1 MKAMSIPA
9 PAVCDADA
17 LSRNRAQRNEAFP
30 RMSDK
35 PLTDIPFSQFDL
47 HPQLLAGLEGAG
59 FISCT
64 PIQAMTLP
72 VALPGGDVAGQA
84 QTGTG
89 KTLAFLVAVMNRL
102 LTRPALADRKPGDP
116 RALILAPTRELAIQ
130 IHKDA
135 VRIGPEL
142 GLKFALVYGGVDYD
156 KQRELLQQGVDVI
169 IATPGRL
176 IDYVKQHKVV
186 SLHAC
191 EICVLD
197 EADRMFDLGFIKDIR
212 FLLRRM
218 PVRTE
223 RQTLLYS
230 ATLSHRVLELAYEHM
245 NEPQKMVV
253 ETESITASR
262 VRQKI
267 YYPADEEKLPLLLG
281 LLSRGE
287 GARTMVFVNTKVFVE
302 RVARALERAGYRV
315 GVLSGDVP
323 QKKRESL
330 LKRFQAGQLEILVA
344 TDVAARG
351 LHIDGIKYVYNY
363 DLPFDAEDYV
373 HRIGRTARLGEEGDA
388 ISFACER
395 YAMGLPDI
403 EAFIEQKIP
412 SEPVTQELLTALPRK
427 PREGAVADDGQ
438 TESVGEIFREA
449 REQRAADE
457 ARRGGGPRGGRGER
471 GERGERSGRGD
482 RDGRRGGGRG
492 RGPRREDAPAADA
505 QGALTPGGVAQGDAG
520 AVTAA
525 PQAPAQTQESGAT
538 DTAGASAVQ
547 AASAPQRQ
555 GAPEA
560 GDEQAPRKR
569 RRRRGGRRRS
579 GEGGEA
585 RQEAGGNQTGQGREG
600 ERRNGPRA
608 DGDERPRRGEGGGQ
622 RRGGRGRRQGEG
634 GQEGSNQQP
643 AASAP
648 ATEAARSGE
657 RPARK
662 GKGPH
667 HVPARTAAPR
677 ENAGDNGG
685 SLFSR
690 IGRGIKRLVGRTPE
704 GS

>member
-1 MKAMSIPA
+1 MT
-9 PAVCDADA
+9 
-17 LSRNRAQRNEAFP
+17 
-30 RMSDK
+30 DK
-35 PLTDIPFSQFDL
+35 PLTDLTFSSFDL
-47 HPQLLAGLEGAG
+47 HPRLQAGLVAAG
-59 FISCT
+59 FTRLT
-64 PIQAMTLP
+64 PIQALTLP

-89 KTLAFLVAVMNRL
+89 KTLAFLVTVVNRL
-102 LTRPALADRKPGDP
+102 LTRPALAERKPEDP

-135 VRIGPEL
+135 VKFGPEL
-142 GLKFALVYGGVDYD
+142 GLRFALVYGGVDYD
-156 KQRELLQQGVDVI
+156 KQRQLLQEGVDVI

-223 RQTLLYS
+223 RQTLLFS

-253 ETESITASR
+253 ETETITAAR
-262 VRQKI
+262 VRQKL
-267 YYPADEEKLPLLLG
+267 YYPSDEEKLPLLIG

-330 LKRFQAGQLEILVA
+330 LKKFQAGQLEILVA

-351 LHIDGIKYVYNY
+351 LHIDGVKYVYNY

-395 YAMGLPDI
+395 YAIGLPDI

-412 SEPVTQELLTALPRK
+412 SEPVSAELLTALPRK
-427 PREGAVADDGQ
+427 PREGVELQPEEG
-438 TESVGEIFREA
+438 ESVSEIFREA
-449 REQRAADE
+449 REQRAADD
-457 ARRGGGPRGGRGER
+457 ARRGGGR
-471 GERGERSGRGD
+471 
-482 RDGRRGGGRG
+482 RDGGGGRSP
-492 RGPRREDAPAADA
+492 GPRAGSEARRERAPRKPRAAQDETVVAAMPAEAVSADAVPTAAAPAVASAPAAPA
-505 QGALTPGGVAQGDAG
+505 SAGGTTPGAEG
-520 AVTAA
+520 
-525 PQAPAQTQESGAT
+525 E
-538 DTAGASAVQ
+538 
-547 AASAPQRQ
+547 R
-555 GAPEA
+555 
-560 GDEQAPRKR
+560 APRKR
-569 RRRRGGRRRS
+569 RRRRGGRRVN
-579 GEGGEA
+579 GEEGQQAPAKPQPQGVQPGPQQA
-585 RQEAGGNQTGQGREG
+585 AGRPATSASEQAPSLFGRIGQGL
-600 ERRNGPRA
+600 
-608 DGDERPRRGEGGGQ
+608 
-622 RRGGRGRRQGEG
+622 
-634 GQEGSNQQP
+634 
-643 AASAP
+643 
-648 ATEAARSGE
+648 
-657 RPARK
+657 RK
-662 GKGPH
+662 L
-667 HVPARTAAPR
+667 VTRAPR
-677 ENAGDNGG
+677 
-685 SLFSR
+685 SQH
-690 IGRGIKRLVGRTPE
+690 
-704 GS
+704 

>member
-1 MKAMSIPA
+1 
-9 PAVCDADA
+9 
-17 LSRNRAQRNEAFP
+17 
-30 RMSDK
+30 MSDK
-35 PLTDIPFSQFDL
+35 PLTDLTFSSFEL
-47 HPQLLAGLEGAG
+47 HPALQAGLEGVG
-59 FISCT
+59 FTRCT
-64 PIQAMTLP
+64 PIQALTLP

-89 KTLAFLVAVMNRL
+89 KTLAFLVAVVNRL
-102 LTRPALADRKPGDP
+102 LTRPALADRKPEDP

-135 VRIGPEL
+135 VKFGSDL
-142 GLKFALVYGGVDYD
+142 GLRFALVYGGVDYD

-218 PVRTE
+218 PERTT
-223 RQTLLYS
+223 RQTLLFS

-245 NEPQKMVV
+245 NEPQKLVV
-253 ETESITASR
+253 EAETITAAR
-262 VRQKI
+262 VRQRI
-267 YYPADEEKLPLLLG
+267 YFPADDEKIPLLLG
-281 LLSRGE
+281 LLSRSE

-302 RVARALERAGYRV
+302 RVARSLEKAGYRV

-330 LKRFQAGQLEILVA
+330 LNRFQKGQLEILVA

-403 EAFIEQKIP
+403 EAYIEQKIP
-412 SEPVTQELLTALPRK
+412 SEPVTKELLTPLPR
-427 PREGAVADDGQ
+427 PERPAPAAGEEGEDN
-438 TESVGEIFREA
+438 ESVGQIFREA
-449 REQRAADE
+449 REARAAE
-457 ARRGGGPRGGRGER
+457 E
-471 GERGERSGRGD
+471 E
-482 RDGRRGGGRG
+482 RRGGGRSG
-492 RGPRREDAPAADA
+492 GRSGGGGGGRGGRDGERSGERRSRGPRKPRAEGEQGAAAPAA
-505 QGALTPGGVAQGDAG
+505 GAEG
-520 AVTAA
+520 AAA
-525 PQAPAQTQESGAT
+525 QAPRPPRPPRAE
-538 DTAGASAVQ
+538 
-547 AASAPQRQ
+547 

-560 GDEQAPRKR
+560 AVDGEHKPRKR
-569 RRRRGGRRRS
+569 RRRRHGRPV
-579 GEGGEA
+579 EGAEGVQNA
-585 RQEAGGNQTGQGREG
+585 AG
-600 ERRNGPRA
+600 NG
-608 DGDERPRRGEGGGQ
+608 
-622 RRGGRGRRQGEG
+622 
-634 GQEGSNQQP
+634 
-643 AASAP
+643 ASPVTPVQVVAKP
-648 ATEAARSGE
+648 
-657 RPARK
+657 
-662 GKGPH
+662 
-667 HVPARTAAPR
+667 VRTAADT
-677 ENAGDNGG
+677 GD
-685 SLFSR
+685 SFLTR
-690 IGRGIKRLVGRTPE
+690 IGRKIRRMLS